1 MKERLSPTERLHLTL
16 SHQQPDRPPIDFS
29 AVASVCQQLSTCA
42 GGRAITDMLHV
53 DFRHVFP
60 RYMGVMP
67 AVPEGCTGVDM
78 WGTGYLTTA
87 ACPQHVAYF
96 PWAQVETMEQ
106 VAQLHFPTID
116 DYDFSSIAEHCRR
129 CEPYVVSFG
138 HAVRISD
145 DADHPFR
152 LMPTT
157 CFT

>member
-1 MKERLSPTERLHLTL
+1 
-16 SHQQPDRPPIDFS
+16 
-29 AVASVCQQLSTCA
+29 
-42 GGRAITDMLHV
+42 MLHV

-138 HAVRISD
+138 HAGLFDIVNGIGARRRGYEQLLCDILTED
-145 DADHPFR
+145 EVAIMLIDRALELDYQI
-152 LMPTT
+152 
-157 CFT
+157 C